1 MTLTHDPAAPDY
13 RLSHLQR
20 GEQYDA
26 DIAGSPWDD
35 YLARAEAHQ
44 LEYVFRHVLPQRMGR
59 SLDFACGTGRIT
71 RQVEAHVCESWGVD
85 VSPSMLGQAR
95 RKCLRTE
102 FRQIDLTRSQL
113 GTEPFD
119 LVTAFRFLGNAQ
131 DDLRAAALAAM
142 QHSLRPGGWLVI
154 DNHRNPNGLAPL
166 LRRFTGGARDMDL
179 THGKLRAL
187 LREAGFRIVWQRPIG
202 AWIYRDRLA
211 GERLRSAAPHAPPE
225 THFQS
230 SWLVPVAPAAV
241 IVARRCGNVGW

>member
-26 DIAGSPWDD
+26 GIAGSPWDD
-35 YLARAEAHQ
+35 YLARAEAHH
-44 LEYVFRHVLPQRMGR
+44 LEHVFRHVLPQRIGR

-71 RQVEAHVCESWGVD
+71 RQVEGHVFESWGVD
-85 VSPSMLGQAR
+85 VSPSMLEQAR

-102 FRQIDLTRSQL
+102 LRQIDLTRSQL

-119 LVTAFRFLGNAQ
+119 LVTAFRFFGNAQ
-131 DDLRAAALAAM
+131 DELRGAALAAM
-142 QHSLRPGGWLVI
+142 QRCLRPDGWLVI

-166 LRRFTGGARDMDL
+166 LRRLTGGPRDLDL
-179 THGKLRAL
+179 THGKLRRL
-187 LREAGFRIVWQRPIG
+187 LHAAGFRIVWQRPIG
-202 AWIYRDRLA
+202 AWIYRDRLT
-211 GERLRSAAPHAPPE
+211 GERLGSRVPDAAPE
-225 THFQS
+225 SLFQS

-241 IVARRCGNVGW
+241 IVARKRGNVDW